1 MKRNFFSAAAAI
13 ILIALSSTSL
23 LAQKKT
29 GKDLQDAVKRVD
41 AASAVLEEIM
51 SIRDKSIPRD
61 LLAKAK
67 AVVVFPGVIKGAF
80 IVGGQGGKGVA
91 VRRVGRNWSAPAFLN
106 MAGGSLGFQIGG
118 SKTDY
123 ILLIMNEK
131 GMKGLVEDKF
141 ELGGEGS
148 VAAGPVGRTAA
159 ASTNATLDAEILTYS
174 RSKGLFAGISLKG
187 VSINSDGD
195 LNRAIYD
202 KNLKQ
207 IIGEPALPATAAPA
221 TLRKFGNTVGVYGV
235 GR

>member
-1 MKRNFFSAAAAI
+1 MNRFFSIALLATFVIAAAT
-13 ILIALSSTSL
+13 TS

-41 AASAVLEEIM
+41 AASAVLSEIM
-51 SIRDKSIPRD
+51 TIRDKSIPRD
-61 LLAKAK
+61 LIEKAK

-91 VRRVGRNWSAPAFLN
+91 VRRIGRGWSAPAFLN

-123 ILLIMNEK
+123 ILLIMNDK

-187 VSINSDGD
+187 VSINSDSD
-195 LNRAIYD
+195 LNRSVYQKD
-202 KNLKQ
+202 LKE
-207 IIGEPALPATAAPA
+207 IIGQPALPATAAPA
-221 TLRKFGNTVGVYGV
+221 TLRKFGQTVGTYA
-235 GR
+235 R